1 MGLYSGSA
9 QDFAYLVVAY
19 TDSLGKTAGAPMS
32 SVFWFFVTRDINHF
46 VFYIFTNRRYSRL
59 TGFIGCIWF
68 NTARLYRGSKFKN
81 ICKIGIKADTL
92 KKNPIQ
98 RQPLFCY
105 NKKYTKAEKGL
116 IPQGSA
122 LR

>member
-1 MGLYSGSA
+1 MTNKEMKSAVCALGNRLAAKASG
-9 QDFAYLVVAY
+9 V
-19 TDSLGKTAGAPMS
+19 
-32 SVFWFFVTRDINHF
+32 
-46 VFYIFTNRRYSRL
+46 SRSDA
-59 TGFIGCIWF
+59 FIGCIWF
-68 NTARLYRGSKFKN
+68 NTLRLCRGSKFKN

-92 KKNPIQ
+92 KKFPIQ
-98 RQPLFCY
+98 RQPFFCY

>member
-1 MGLYSGSA
+1 LLVVSGLIPRGSA
-9 QDFAYLVVAY
+9 AAV
-19 TDSLGKTAGAPMS
+19 
-32 SVFWFFVTRDINHF
+32 
-46 VFYIFTNRRYSRL
+46 
-59 TGFIGCIWF
+59 
-68 NTARLYRGSKFKN
+68 KFKN

-92 KKNPIQ
+92 KKFPIQ
-98 RQPLFCY
+98 RQSLFCY